1 MPLLCSGLQKWE
13 QKKKQTMLHHPFYEI
28 EPSVHPKLDPHM
40 AMLCSMA
47 DKHHPTSM
55 QKAINVFNS
64 INLRV
69 NRFQYT
75 TKRKVNKLTLA
86 LTSKVLKPLHKFLR
100 QSLIELRGT

>member
-1 MPLLCSGLQKWE
+1 MGTE
-13 QKKKQTMLHHPFYEI
+13 KKNVTSPHPSYKI
-28 EPSVHPKLDPHM
+28 EPSVCPKLDPHM
-40 AMLCSMA
+40 AILYSMA

-64 INLRV
+64 IDLRV
-69 NRFQYT
+69 NRLQYT

-86 LTSKVLKPLHKFLR
+86 LTSKVLKPLHKFFR

>member
-13 QKKKQTMLHHPFYEI
+13 QKKKTMLHHPFYEI

-40 AMLCSMA
+40 AILCSMA

-64 INLRV
+64 IDFRGAPPTPSINHL
-69 NRFQYT
+69 
-75 TKRKVNKLTLA
+75 
-86 LTSKVLKPLHKFLR
+86 LKC
-100 QSLIELRGT
+100 